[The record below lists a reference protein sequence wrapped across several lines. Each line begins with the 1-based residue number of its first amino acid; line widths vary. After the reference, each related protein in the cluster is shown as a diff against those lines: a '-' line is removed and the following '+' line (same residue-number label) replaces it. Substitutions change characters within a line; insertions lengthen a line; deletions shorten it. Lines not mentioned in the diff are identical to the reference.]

1 MKKDDA
7 QAKLDEA
14 KKLGKFYTPKSVALE
29 AAIKRLHE
37 SYIKTCNALELK

>member
-14 KKLGKFYTPKSVALE
+14 KKLGKFYTPKSANSSSRW
-29 AAIKRLHE
+29 KRM
-37 SYIKTCNALELK
+37 KPT

>member
-14 KKLGKFYTPKSVALE
+14 KKLGNFYTPKSVCELALE
-29 AAIKRLHE
+29 D
-37 SYIKTCNALELK
+37 